1 MKKDSRAY
9 IIIYTVLITV
19 ISGSLLGM
27 ASLGLK
33 DFKDA
38 NEKLELQKSI
48 LGSFMELPKS
58 TKEIVDTYN
67 KRVKTYVVN
76 AQGDVSQGK
85 EAASIN
91 VGEQYSALRTNPRGR
106 DLPVYEIYKEGVDAK
121 NGKPGDIEY
130 YVLPLYGFGLW
141 DVIWAYVAVDAK
153 DMNTVKGVILA
164 QKGET
169 PGLGARISDANIQER
184 YKGKKLYDES
194 GTLQGVVMQR
204 GEHVGESVK
213 YYESDAHKVDG
224 MSGATITGNGVN
236 DMFKEY
242 LKLYDGFIQKKKK

>member
-19 ISGSLLGM
+19 IAGSLLGA

-33 DFKDA
+33 SFRDA
-38 NEKLELQKSI
+38 NEKLELQKSV
-48 LGSFMELPKS
+48 LATFMKLPESKE
-58 TKEIVDTYN
+58 EIVNVYN

-76 AQGDVSQGK
+76 AQGDKVEGK
-85 EAASIN
+85 ESASIN

-106 DLPVYEIYKEGVDAK
+106 DLPVYEVRGEGGTGEV
-121 NGKPGDIEY
+121 IY

-141 DVIWAYVAVDAK
+141 DVIWAYVAVEAK
-153 DMNTVKGVILA
+153 DMNTIKGVVLA
-164 QKGET
+164 QRGET
-169 PGLGARISDANIQER
+169 PGLGARISDANVQVR
-184 YKGKKLYDES
+184 YQGKKLYDES

-213 YYESDAHKVDG
+213 YYSSDQHKVDG

-242 LKLYDGFIQKKKK
+242 LKLYDGFMQKQRK